1 MKLLKKFNEDCKA
14 PQTLELK
21 EGCRVMLLKN
31 LDIKKGLANGSCGT
45 VKQLTS
51 SSIDILFDNGVRS
64 NLIPMEF
71 EYIKEDKLLI
81 VKIIAEI
88 DNHTTEKLRRKIDNE
103 ITRYMPRKVIFNFDK
118 VSFMDSAGIGM
129 IIGRYKIIK
138 MLGGELEIKNVSRSI
153 RKVFEMSGITK
164 IIKLEEGE
172 VYA

>member
-1 MKLLKKFNEDCKA
+1 
-14 PQTLELK
+14 
-21 EGCRVMLLKN
+21 
-31 LDIKKGLANGSCGT
+31 
-45 VKQLTS
+45 
-51 SSIDILFDNGVRS
+51 
-64 NLIPMEF
+64 MEF

-88 DNHTTEKLRRKIDNE
+88 DHHTTEKLRRKIDNE
-103 ITRYMPRKVIFNFDK
+103 ITRYMPRKVIDK